1 MDTDLQ
7 RSFVYKHIVETRTS
21 HVPDDAN
28 KLRISGDCLEALAT
42 KLSLP
47 PAFIFALSRH
57 YLPNG
62 RGTRRLQLNGATAFD
77 FWYILPV
84 RVQVVSGVGAAP
96 DHDTRRNQMD
106 PFNKLQLADHDIEIH
121 RSCIGIF
128 CRTDASSRRT
138 VFVTFDYMHGGKGP
152 KVALEPKERIDEV
165 VNHNRGRIQGLSSS
179 IHLVYLS
186 SAARWWTNTLHSVN
200 MQLITHESKLQTEL
214 DNTQLTAEV
223 VLQGINKGLHSI
235 AAHLHR
241 YQSELKSLEGTV
253 TDLSTHHDYVECS
266 EGVSEGSE
274 NGTRGFSQVLSQ
286 IEACHDFANELEK
299 KAQNILALV
308 ISSRIEDCCD
318 LKTHNI
324 LPSYSIGSK
333 STAIDS

>member
-1 MDTDLQ
+1 M
-7 RSFVYKHIVETRTS
+7 
-21 HVPDDAN
+21 PDDAN

-47 PAFIFALSRH
+47 HAFIFALSRH

-62 RGTRRLQLNGATAFD
+62 RGTRKIQLNGTTFFD
-77 FWYILPV
+77 FWYMLPV
-84 RVQVVSGVGAAP
+84 RVQLASGAVPAGDNDAG
-96 DHDTRRNQMD
+96 RNQMD
-106 PFNKLQLADHDIEIH
+106 PFNKLQLADHRIEIH

-128 CRTDASSRRT
+128 CRTEASSRRT

-165 VNHNRGRIQGLSSS
+165 VGHNRDNIQGLSSS

-200 MQLITHESKLQTEL
+200 MQLIAHESKLQAEL
-214 DNTQLTAEV
+214 DNTQLTPESA
-223 VLQGINKGLHSI
+223 LHGINKGLHSI

-253 TDLSTHHDYVECS
+253 TDLSNHHDYVES
-266 EGVSEGSE
+266 NEGSE
-274 NGTRGFSQVLSQ
+274 SVPEESENRTRGFSQVLSQ
-286 IEACHDFANELEK
+286 IEACHDFATELEK

-308 ISSRIEDCCD
+308 I
-318 LKTHNI
+318 
-324 LPSYSIGSK
+324 PSPRK
-333 STAIDS
+333 DFQMHKLTTFFPVV

>member
-1 MDTDLQ
+1 MNPYL
-7 RSFVYKHIVETRTS
+7 RKSFVYKHIVETGASR
-21 HVPDDAN
+21 VPDDAN

-42 KLSLP
+42 RLSLP
-47 PAFIFALSRH
+47 HAFIFALSRH

-77 FWYILPV
+77 FWYLLPV
-84 RVQVVSGVGAAP
+84 RVQVSSGVGLVP
-96 DHDTRRNQMD
+96 DHDTGRNQMD

-128 CRTDASSRRT
+128 CRIYASSRRT

-165 VNHNRGRIQGLSSS
+165 LSHNRDNIHGLSSS

-214 DNTQLTAEV
+214 GNTQLTPEAG
-223 VLQGINKGLHSI
+223 LQGINKGLHSI

-241 YQSELKSLEGTV
+241 YQSELKALEATV
-253 TDLSTHHDYVECS
+253 TDLSTHHDYVECIEGS
-266 EGVSEGSE
+266 EGDSGESE

-286 IEACHDFANELEK
+286 IEACHDFATELEK

-308 ISSRIEDCCD
+308 NTSRREN
-318 LKTHNI
+318 LLVQKLT
-324 LPSYSIGSK
+324 PFFPVV
-333 STAIDS
+333 

>member
-1 MDTDLQ
+1 M
-7 RSFVYKHIVETRTS
+7 YKHIVETRS
-21 HVPDDAN
+21 SRLPDDAN

-47 PAFIFALSRH
+47 HAFIFALSRH

-62 RGTRRLQLNGATAFD
+62 RGSRRIQINGAAAFD
-77 FWYILPV
+77 FWYLLPV
-84 RVQVVSGVGAAP
+84 RVQVASGAAQGAVP
-96 DHDTRRNQMD
+96 DHDTGRNQMD
-106 PFNKLQLADHDIEIH
+106 PFNKLQLADHGIEIH
-121 RSCIGIF
+121 RSCVGIF
-128 CRTDASSRRT
+128 CRTEAVSRRT
-138 VFVTFDYMHGGKGP
+138 LFVTFDYMHGGKGP

-165 VNHNRGRIQGLSSS
+165 VDHNRDNIYGLGSS

-214 DNTQLTAEV
+214 DSTQVTPEA

-241 YQSELKSLEGTV
+241 YQSELQSLEGIV
-253 TDLSTHHDYVECS
+253 TDLSSHHDYMECS
-266 EGVSEGSE
+266 EGSEGDSGGSE

-286 IEACHDFANELEK
+286 IEACHDFATELEK

-308 ISSRIEDCCD
+308 S
-318 LKTHNI
+318 
-324 LPSYSIGSK
+324 PS
-333 STAIDS
+333 